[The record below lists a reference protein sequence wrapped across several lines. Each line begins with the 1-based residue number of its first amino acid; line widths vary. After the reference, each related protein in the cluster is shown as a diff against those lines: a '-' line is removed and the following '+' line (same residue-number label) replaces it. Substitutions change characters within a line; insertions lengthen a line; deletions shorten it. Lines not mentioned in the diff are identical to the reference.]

1 MKHHRRSGPR
11 SRPLFVWIL
20 AISTDL
26 NVWILAESRHLN
38 VWILAISRT
47 LYVWILA
54 FLAFNRLIINK
65 KTVPLQPHIKYARK
79 WKDKNTTIDI

>member
-20 AISTDL
+20 A
-26 NVWILAESRHLN
+26 ESRHLN
-38 VWILAISRT
+38 VWILAIFND

-54 FLAFNRLIINK
+54 FLAINSLIISK
-65 KTVPLQPHIKYARK
+65 KAVPLQRFTDRK
-79 WKDKNTTIDI
+79 SVV